1 MTPLTACPPRLPGV
15 ARRRSRSIPD
25 ANAAKLQPAHSVSR
39 FAPTTVPAGSEH
51 GKDTADAPFGADG
64 VAGPEPN
71 AMKLFDRLQE
81 AGVDNGLEG
90 VSSDARRG
98 FRRSGA
104 PDGSVVRSPAGTTGA
119 GGDFAC
125 RRFMN
130 PERSA
135 MRPAT
140 CSNWSPISS
149 DIRNLRPSASPP
161 ASASARASCR
171 VEILIA
177 DMEVGY
183 GSIRARFATR
193 DRLDREKGAISIVN
207 LSGPFKHFELSWT
220 FRDLPTGG
228 SRIVFSTRYQFSN
241 PALEFLFSRVF
252 ASVFSGL
259 TRAFELRANQM
270 AKASSPV
277 QKAPDPPDGP

>member
-1 MTPLTACPPRLPGV
+1 MTRMPSFHESRTVRHAAGDMFELV
-15 ARRRSRSIPD
+15 ADFERYPE
-25 ANAAKLQPAHSVSR
+25 
-39 FAPTTVPAGSEH
+39 FAPFCLAARIRKRSSE
-51 GKDTADAPFGADG
+51 
-64 VAGPEPN
+64 
-71 AMKLFDRLQE
+71 
-81 AGVDNGLEG
+81 
-90 VSSDARRG
+90 SSG
-98 FRRSGA
+98 
-104 PDGSVVRSPAGTTGA
+104 
-119 GGDFAC
+119 
-125 RRFMN
+125 
-130 PERSA
+130 
-135 MRPAT
+135 
-140 CSNWSPISS
+140 
-149 DIRNLRPSASPP
+149 
-161 ASASARASCR
+161 

-207 LSGPFKHFELSWT
+207 LSGPFKHFESSWT